1 MKARIVWADP
11 VRDLLL
17 ELSPREQRLILEKV
31 DMLARFPFMYPLR
44 EKSKRFRR
52 HRWFTAGNWLVYYR
66 RGVRRGL
73 HPRIVACTDSL
84 ASRRCLHL
92 PTR

>member
-1 MKARIVWADP
+1 LK
-11 VRDLLL
+11 
-17 ELSPREQRLILEKV
+17 KV

-66 RGVRRGL
+66 VASGVVTSADCAL
-73 HPRIVACTDSL
+73 QQIP
-84 ASRRCLHL
+84 
-92 PTR
+92 

>member
-11 VRDLLL
+11 IRDLLL

-66 RGVRRGL
+66 VASGVVYIRGL
-73 HPRIVACTDSL
+73 WPAQI
-84 ASRRCLHL
+84 
-92 PTR
+92 P